1 MAEFVNAADVDTHY
15 QQHRLTWG
23 MTGFLSSSALAAVGL
38 GALQKE
44 LDKQGLD
51 ILENQRESMAT
62 RKQLADLTRGMRCA
76 ANDPGY
82 RCASPTAAVESRLRD
97 P

>member
-1 MAEFVNAADVDTHY
+1 MA
-15 QQHRLTWG
+15 
-23 MTGFLSSSALAAVGL
+23 ALAAVGL

-62 RKQLADLTRGMRCA
+62 RKQLADLTRGMALAGKPPWAPARA
-76 ANDPGY
+76 TN
-82 RCASPTAAVESRLRD
+82 RRR
-97 P
+97 